1 MEMEKND
8 YLSLYET
15 MVRIREFEEASRA
28 LMLEGRLAGFLHLYS
43 GEEAIAS
50 GVCSELTDEDCI
62 CSTHRGHGHII
73 AKGGS
78 IPRMM
83 AELYG
88 KDTGYCQGK
97 SGSMHIADI
106 KVGIIGANGIVGA
119 CIPIANGVAFALRYK
134 KKDAVAVAFFG
145 DGASNR
151 GTFHEA
157 LNMAAAW
164 KLPVV
169 FVCENNGFG
178 MSTPPS
184 RATNNANISERAAAY
199 NIPGVTVDGND
210 PVAVK
215 AAAATA
221 VKRAKMGEGPSLIE
235 CVTWRHHGHYIGD
248 PALYKDPSKQKEWL
262 SAEMDPISR
271 FEKRLATECIAT
283 EAELAGIK
291 EAAREELQAAI
302 VFAEESPEP
311 PPETLLENVYVTK
324 RGHSGIPDGASISSA
339 MPEKVYVCAQNQGE

>member
-1 MEMEKND
+1 MGLKQSD
-8 YLSLYET
+8 YLLLYET
-15 MVRIREFEEASRA
+15 MVRIREFEETARS

-50 GVCSELTDEDCI
+50 GVCSELSDEDCI

-78 IPRMM
+78 VNRMM

-88 KDTGYCQGK
+88 KDTGYSQGK

-106 KVGIIGANGIVGA
+106 DIGIIGANGIVGA

-145 DGASNR
+145 DGATNR

-157 LNMAAAW
+157 LNLASAW
-164 KLPVV
+164 RLPVV

-184 RATNNANISERAAAY
+184 RATNNRRLSERAAAY

-215 AAAATA
+215 EAAAAA
-221 VKRAKMGEGPSLIE
+221 VRLAKIGKGPSLIE

-248 PALYKDPSKQKEWL
+248 PAVYKDPEEQKKWL
-262 SAEMDPISR
+262 SADHDPITR
-271 FEKRLATECIAT
+271 FENRLLYENIAH
-283 EAELAGIK
+283 EAELERIR
-291 EAAREELQAAI
+291 EAARRELHAA
-302 VFAEESPEP
+302 VAFAEESPAP
-311 PPETLLENVYVTK
+311 APETLLENVY
-324 RGHSGIPDGASISSA
+324 A
-339 MPEKVYVCAQNQGE
+339 

>member
-1 MEMEKND
+1 MKLTKSE

-15 MVRIREFEEASRA
+15 MVRIREFEETSRS
-28 LMLEGRLAGFLHLYS
+28 LMLEGRLGGFLHLYS

-50 GVCSELTDEDCI
+50 GVCSELTKEDCV

-78 IPRMM
+78 IAKMM

-106 KVGIIGANGIVGA
+106 SIGIIGANGIVGA
-119 CIPIANGVAFALRYK
+119 CIPIANGVAFALRYQ
-134 KKDAVAVAFFG
+134 KKDAVAVVFFG

-151 GTFHEA
+151 GNFHEA
-157 LNMAAAW
+157 LNLAAAW
-164 KLPVV
+164 KLPIV

-184 RATNNANISERAAAY
+184 RATNNKHISERAAAY
-199 NIPGVTVDGND
+199 NIPGVTIDGND

-215 AAAATA
+215 EAAAKAI
-221 VKRAKMGEGPSLIE
+221 KRAKKGDGPSLVE

-248 PALYKDPSKQKEWL
+248 PALYKDPEEQKKWL
-262 SAEMDPISR
+262 SPEYDPIPR
-271 FEKRLATECIAT
+271 FETRLLGEGIAT
-283 EAELAGIK
+283 EAELEKIRD
-291 EAAREELQAAI
+291 AARKELADAI
-302 VFAEESPEP
+302 AFAEASPDP
-311 PPETLLENVYVTK
+311 APGSMFENVYV
-324 RGHSGIPDGASISSA
+324 D
-339 MPEKVYVCAQNQGE
+339 

>member
-1 MEMEKND
+1 MKNTD
-8 YLSLYET
+8 YLSLYKT
-15 MVRIREFEEASRA
+15 MTRIREFEETARS

-50 GVCSELTDEDCI
+50 GVCSELSSDDCI

-88 KDTGYCQGK
+88 KDTGYSQGK

-106 KVGIIGANGIVGA
+106 SIGIIGANGIVGA

-134 KKDAVAVAFFG
+134 KKNAVSVAFFG

-169 FVCENNGFG
+169 FICENNGFG
-178 MSTPPS
+178 MSTPPY
-184 RATNNANISERAAAY
+184 RATNNKNISERAAAY

-215 AAAATA
+215 EAASTA
-221 VKRAKMGEGPSLIE
+221 VERAKNGEGPSLIE

-248 PALYKDPSKQKEWL
+248 PALYKDPEEQKRWL
-262 SAEMDPISR
+262 SGEMDPILR
-271 FEKRLATECIAT
+271 FEKRLVSGGLASES
-283 EAELAGIK
+283 ELIKIK
-291 EAAREELQAAI
+291 ENAREELKAAV

-311 PPETLLENVYVTK
+311 APETMFDNVYIQ
-324 RGHSGIPDGASISSA
+324 RL
-339 MPEKVYVCAQNQGE
+339 GE

>member
-1 MEMEKND
+1 MNND
-8 YLSLYET
+8 YLPLYET
-15 MVRIREFEEASRA
+15 MVRIRAFEETARS

-43 GEEAIAS
+43 GEEAIAA
-50 GVCSELTDEDCI
+50 GVCSELSNEDCI

-88 KDTGYCQGK
+88 KDTGYSGGK
-97 SGSMHIADI
+97 GGSMHIADI
-106 KVGIIGANGIVGA
+106 DAGIIGANGIVGA

-134 KKDAVAVAFFG
+134 QKDAVAVAFFG

-157 LNMAAAW
+157 VNLASAW
-164 KLPVV
+164 KLPVI

-184 RATNNANISERAAAY
+184 RATNNKNLSERAAAY
-199 NIPGVTVDGND
+199 NIPGATVDGND

-215 AAAATA
+215 EAAAAA
-221 VKRAKMGEGPSLIE
+221 IRRAKNGEGPSLVE
-235 CVTWRHHGHYIGD
+235 CLTWRHHGHYIGD
-248 PALYKDPSKQKEWL
+248 PAVYKDSDEQKKWL
-262 SAEMDPISR
+262 SAESDPILR
-271 FEKRLATECIAT
+271 FETRLVREGIASAP
-283 EAELAGIK
+283 ELERIREAADAELR
-291 EAAREELQAAI
+291 AAVA
-302 VFAEESPEP
+302 FAEESPDPRKEA
-311 PPETLLENVYVTK
+311 LLTNVYV
-324 RGHSGIPDGASISSA
+324 D
-339 MPEKVYVCAQNQGE
+339 

>member
-1 MEMEKND
+1 MGLKQSD
-8 YLSLYET
+8 YLLLYET
-15 MVRIREFEEASRA
+15 MVRIREFEETARS

-50 GVCSELTDEDCI
+50 GVCSELSDEDCI

-78 IPRMM
+78 VNRMM

-88 KDTGYCQGK
+88 KDAGYSQGK

-106 KVGIIGANGIVGA
+106 DIGIIGANGIVGA

-145 DGASNR
+145 DGATNR

-157 LNMAAAW
+157 LNLASAW
-164 KLPVV
+164 RLPVV

-184 RATNNANISERAAAY
+184 RATNNRRLSERAAAY

-215 AAAATA
+215 EAAAAA
-221 VKRAKMGEGPSLIE
+221 VRLAKIGKGPSLIE

-248 PALYKDPSKQKEWL
+248 PAVYKDPEEQKKWL
-262 SAEMDPISR
+262 SADHDPITC
-271 FEKRLATECIAT
+271 FENRLLYENIAH
-283 EAELAGIK
+283 EAELERIR
-291 EAAREELQAAI
+291 EAARRELHAA
-302 VFAEESPEP
+302 VAFAEESPAP
-311 PPETLLENVYVTK
+311 APETLLENVY
-324 RGHSGIPDGASISSA
+324 A
-339 MPEKVYVCAQNQGE
+339 